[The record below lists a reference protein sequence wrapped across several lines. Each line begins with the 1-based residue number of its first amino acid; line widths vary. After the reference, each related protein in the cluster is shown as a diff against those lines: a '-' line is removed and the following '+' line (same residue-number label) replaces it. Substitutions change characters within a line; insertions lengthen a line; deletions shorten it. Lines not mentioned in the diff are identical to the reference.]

1 MKIHQMEQGSDEW
14 FEIRKLKM
22 TASNAQAIGTAGV
35 GLETYITNLVS
46 GYLSSAEKEKFS
58 NEHTERGHEL
68 EETARALYE
77 IEKGEKV
84 EEVGFIELDEYTG
97 CSPDGLIGKDG
108 GLEIK
113 CPSDSVFFKQIIEN
127 KIPSNYRWQVQMNL
141 YITKRKWWDLVFYNP
156 NFQKNMIIYRIFPN
170 KYDFIKLGNG
180 LEKGKEIIN
189 EYLNKYK
196 KYEYQ

>member
-1 MKIHQMEQGSDEW
+1 MKIHEMEQGSNEW

-22 TASNAQAIGTAGV
+22 TASNAQAIATAGV

-46 GYLSSAEKEKFS
+46 EYLSSAEKEKFN

-77 IEKGEKV
+77 LEKGEKV
-84 EEVGFIELDEYTG
+84 EEVGFIELDEYIG

-113 CPSDSVFFKQIIEN
+113 CPSDSVYFKQIIEN

-141 YITKRKWWDLVFYNP
+141 YITRRKWWDLVFYNP

-170 KYDFIKLGNG
+170 EDDFIKLGNG